1 MALKFTNPSNDL
13 ESDDLKQF
21 EHREVSIEELLI
33 YCSTTQC
40 SDLYIKEYSQPFI
53 SRYGKIVKIPCV
65 PTSRDVWMEFQDAG
79 YINNEQNDEYMTS
92 RMLDTAIEVQIPEDN
107 KYYGYNDKYHFRY
120 RVSYGFS
127 EDVRIATFRMI
138 KPEDPSFNSINYP
151 EVCRKALTVGFSHK
165 TGICMLTGATG
176 SGKTTTQ
183 VAVLNDFT
191 KPGQILDNKVIISLE
206 DPIEYQFKSTD
217 SVKFNQKELI
227 KDFRSYEA
235 GIKQALRE
243 HPNMIIVGE
252 CRDKEVINA
261 AIEAARTGHLVST
274 SFHASDVG
282 GTISRLSFHLDN
294 DINLIYDLIINLRI
308 IMSQTLVPSDDKYV
322 VDTQYMLFTDDITK
336 RIIEII
342 DSGKNISVEI
352 NKMFEEKE
360 LIESGILKNWDYK

>member
-13 ESDDLKQF
+13 ESEDLKQF

-40 SDLYIKEYSQPFI
+40 SDLYIKEYEQPFI

-176 SGKTTTQ
+176 SGKQLHKET
-183 VAVLNDFT
+183 
-191 KPGQILDNKVIISLE
+191 II
-206 DPIEYQFKSTD
+206 P
-217 SVKFNQKELI
+217 
-227 KDFRSYEA
+227 
-235 GIKQALRE
+235 
-243 HPNMIIVGE
+243 
-252 CRDKEVINA
+252 
-261 AIEAARTGHLVST
+261 
-274 SFHASDVG
+274 
-282 GTISRLSFHLDN
+282 TISGN
-294 DINLIYDLIINLRI
+294 KKIEDIKNHFKKYASPSNMFALPKEIGDLGEI
-308 IMSQTLVPSDDKYV
+308 DA
-322 VDTQYMLFTDDITK
+322 F
-336 RIIEII
+336 IEEQ
-342 DSGKNISVEI
+342 K
-352 NKMFEEKE
+352 
-360 LIESGILKNWDYK
+360 